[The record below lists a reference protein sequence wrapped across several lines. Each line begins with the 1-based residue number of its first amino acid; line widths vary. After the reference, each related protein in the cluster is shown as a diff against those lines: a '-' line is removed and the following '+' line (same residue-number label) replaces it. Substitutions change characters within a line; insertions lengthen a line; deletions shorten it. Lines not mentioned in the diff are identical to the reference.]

1 MNMVNKVFK
10 MVVHQEDPEDSAIS
24 FLSLEEE
31 VVNNLDLEKLNQSL
45 LKLRLL

>member
-1 MNMVNKVFK
+1 MNMGNKVFK
-10 MVVHQEDPEDSAIS
+10 MEAHQEDLEDLAIS